1 MLRNWATKTIGGG
14 LRVGWVAASGPV
26 FSRLVQL
33 KLDSD
38 IHTAALPQHLA
49 ARWLRDDRHERL
61 LERSIPVYRRRRDA
75 LLQALERHLRD
86 NATWTIPAGGH
97 NTWVTLHEPVDER
110 ALYAEAL
117 RVGVSFLPGGAV
129 QPEKSSRSSMRLSF
143 GLVDPS
149 LHDEALRRLAA
160 ALREVRRRGR
170 GAGATG
176 ALS

>member
-1 MLRNWATKTIGGG
+1 MDDLLA
-14 LRVGWVAASGPV
+14 V
-26 FSRLVQL
+26 
-33 KLDSD
+33 
-38 IHTAALPQHLA
+38 LP
-49 ARWLRDDRHERL
+49 RL
-61 LERSIPVYRRRRDA
+61 LRRP
-75 LLQALERHLRD
+75 L
-86 NATWTIPAGGH
+86 
-97 NTWVTLHEPVDER
+97 
-110 ALYAEAL
+110 
-117 RVGVSFLPGGAV
+117 LPGGAV